1 MQNEINWG
9 NTSNY
14 TSKKLCSSEFRIWLP
29 TCIVIA
35 WRKCH
40 GSVHERWLMQR
51 LIGHLTWHRDRQG
64 AKDIRT
70 WLGYIAR
77 LETRFWAMRYH
88 YASMHETGTSSRD
101 KCVPYQTFVGE
112 NSHIFTFINSSMAD
126 FAAIRV
132 LNGVEVYSCRI
143 CSLDWK
149 DYTIDNQ
156 NATPFVGEIVF
167 CNAAQILISKL
178 LWKEQSMDKH
188 FHFIFV
194 EISSQS

>member
-77 LETRFWAMRYH
+77 LEHGSGLWDTT
-88 YASMHETGTSSRD
+88 MHQCMKQGQVHGTNVFLIKLLSE
-101 KCVPYQTFVGE
+101 KIA
-112 NSHIFTFINSSMAD
+112 IFTFINSSMAD